1 MRDVPPVGVPV
12 CYRHADRETY
22 VRCSR
27 CDRPICPDCMNDAA
41 VGHQCP
47 ECVAEG
53 RRTQRPARTVFGA
66 ARGAGA
72 SGYATTTLII
82 VNVLLLL
89 LSAVSSSR
97 PAQAL
102 IGGYGGFLGG
112 ETPLMDRLA
121 VIGQCPLS
129 NGQTVPCGV
138 ADGEYYRLV
147 TAMFMHYGVLHLL
160 MNMWALWILGRAL
173 ESMFG
178 SLRFLAI
185 YLICGLGGNVAAY
198 LFQPYALSAGAST
211 AIFGLFSVLFVAL
224 RRLRLSTA
232 TVVPII
238 IINLIFTFSVPGISW
253 AGHIGGFVTGA
264 AVGAGLAY
272 APQRNRGAI
281 QLVTLLGALALL
293 GLLTIWQTGQL
304 TS

>member
-1 MRDVPPVGVPV
+1 
-12 CYRHADRETY
+12 
-22 VRCSR
+22 
-27 CDRPICPDCMNDAA
+27 MNNAA

-72 SGYATTTLII
+72 AGYATTTLIV
-82 VNVLLLL
+82 VNILMLL
-89 LSAVSSSR
+89 LSAASSSR

-102 IGGYGGFLGG
+102 VGFGFGGFLGG

-138 ADGEYYRLV
+138 ADGEYYRLL

-160 MNMWALWILGRAL
+160 MNMWALWILGRTL

-238 IINLIFTFSVPGISW
+238 IINLIFTFSIKGISW
-253 AGHIGGFVTGA
+253 AGHVGGFVTGA
-264 AVGAGLAY
+264 LIAIGVAY
-272 APQRNRGAI
+272 APQRNRGPI
-281 QLVTLLGALALL
+281 QVATLLGAVAVL

-304 TS
+304 TG